1 MRIRIWRSAIF
12 AALVGLAACGGNEP
26 AAETPAAES
35 SESVDTTPSLPEF
48 ADALDVSLGDMQ
60 RSPSGLYILDLDEGT
75 GLAAKE
81 GHVVTVHYKGWL
93 PTGEMFDSNVE
104 GDEPFSF
111 QLGRR
116 DVIAGWE
123 EGVRGMRIDG
133 RRRLVIPPE
142 LAYGQ
147 RGYPGAIPPNAYLVF
162 EVELLDIRM

>member
-1 MRIRIWRSAIF
+1 MRRSAGI
-12 AALVGLAACGGNEP
+12 AVLVGLAACGGNDP
-26 AAETPAAES
+26 ATETPDAES

-48 ADALDVSLGDMQ
+48 AEVLDVSLGDMQ

-93 PTGEMFDSNVE
+93 PTGEIFDSNVE

-147 RGYPGAIPPNAYLVF
+147 RGYPGAIPPNAFLVF
-162 EVELLDIRM
+162 EVELLDIKM